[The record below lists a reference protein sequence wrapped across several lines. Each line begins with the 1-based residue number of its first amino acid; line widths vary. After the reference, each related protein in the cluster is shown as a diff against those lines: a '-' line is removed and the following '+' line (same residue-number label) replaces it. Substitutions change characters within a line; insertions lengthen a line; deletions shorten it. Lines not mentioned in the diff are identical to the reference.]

1 MAFSPALPALAGP
14 LACVHP
20 LDPEFL
26 EGGAADLAASMLQP
40 MDGDPLSNH
49 WRYHLAHAEALP
61 LSPTARAALL
71 VATDR
76 LSALFA
82 AEAALQYAGEVLV
95 RELEQEGG

>member
-1 MAFSPALPALAGP
+1 MSLSFPQPSP

-20 LDPEFL
+20 LDPEYL
-26 EGGAADLAASMLQP
+26 DAGAAAVGESMLQP

-49 WRYHLAHAEALP
+49 WRYHLAHAEALQ

-76 LSALFA
+76 LQALLT
-82 AEAALQYAGEVLV
+82 AEVALQHAGEVLV
-95 RELEQEGG
+95 RELQREDG

>member
-1 MAFSPALPALAGP
+1 MAFSAPLPALAGP

-20 LDPEFL
+20 LDGEL
-26 EGGAADLAASMLQP
+26 LAAGAAELAASMRQP

-71 VATDR
+71 VTTDR
-76 LSALFA
+76 LQALLT
-82 AEAALQYAGEVLV
+82 AEAALEHAGAVLV
-95 RELEQEGG
+95 AELQREVG